1 MIYLD
6 YSATTPVDMVVMGEY
21 NRDVQTYYANPHSQH
36 ALGKEVQDKIAYSQ
50 SQLSQLLALH
60 NHDVIYTSG
69 ATEAN
74 NLALLGC
81 ARKHKNSGMHLITS
95 PFEHP
100 SVTACFSQLVS
111 EGYEVDMLS
120 FDADGRIDL
129 AHLEKLIR
137 PDTTLVSVGAVS
149 SELGIIQD
157 VANIHHICAKN
168 PHVVFHSDVT
178 QAVGKIPLDVNLIDL
193 FTLSAH
199 KFYGMKGIGALIKR
213 HDIVLEP
220 VLYGGSSA
228 SLLRPGT
235 PPAPLIISLT
245 NALDIAYAEQ
255 KSRIETVS
263 RMHELLISRLK
274 EIQHLVFNSNVHSV
288 KQIVNI
294 SLLGHEAKAIQEALS
309 DHGICVSTQT
319 ACATKLHRSDQVF
332 RLSRDEARAT
342 SSIRISLS
350 HLTTESDI
358 DQFVTVLK
366 KVTS

>member
-1 MIYLD
+1 
-6 YSATTPVDMVVMGEY
+6 YSATTPVDRVVLGQFY
-21 NRDVQTYYANPHSQH
+21 RDVKTYYANPNSQH
-36 ALGKEVQDKIAYSQ
+36 ALGKEVQAKIARSQ
-50 SQLSQLLALH
+50 SRLSQLLAIQ

-74 NLALLGC
+74 NLALLGW
-81 ARKHKNSGMHLITS
+81 ARKHQSSGMHLITS

-100 SVTACFSQLVS
+100 SVTACFSQLVL
-111 EGYEVDMLS
+111 EGYEVDVLS
-120 FDADGRIDL
+120 FDADGRINLEHL
-129 AHLEKLIR
+129 AQLIR
-137 PDTTLVSVGAVS
+137 PDTTLVSIGAVS
-149 SELGIIQD
+149 SELGISQD
-157 VANIHHICAKN
+157 VASIHHICAN
-168 PHVVFHSDVT
+168 HPHVVFHSDVT
-178 QAVGKIPLDVNLIDL
+178 QAVGKIQLDLNLIDL

-220 VLYGGSSA
+220 VLFGGSSA

-245 NALDIAYAEQ
+245 NALDIADAEH

-263 RMHELLISRLK
+263 RMHELLVSRLK
-274 EIQHLVFNSNVHSV
+274 EIRHLVFNSNQHSI

-294 SLLGHEAKAIQEALS
+294 SLLGREAKAIQEALS
-309 DHGICVSTQT
+309 EHDIFVSTQT
-319 ACATKLHRSDQVF
+319 ACATKQHRSEQVF
-332 RLSRDEARAT
+332 RLSQDEARAT

-366 KVTS
+366 KVAS